1 MPRPTALGATAL
13 AVLSAITLTGLT
25 GCGSSA
31 PAAYQGD
38 PPAIPAYPLPSVP
51 LLSTAGATVALSRA
65 GIGTA
70 TVLYFGYTHC
80 PDVCPTTMADLSAAL
95 RGLPA
100 AVQKKTEVVF
110 VSSDPV
116 RDTGPAIDEW
126 LGQFHFP
133 VKTVGLRG
141 TVAQVDAAG
150 KQAGVILEPPRT
162 LPDGTV
168 DVEHSAV
175 ITGYDPAGQD
185 RVEWLVEQDDASAL
199 THELMHDLPLLIKG
213 T

>member
-1 MPRPTALGATAL
+1 VPRPTALGAAAL
-13 AVLSAITLTGLT
+13 AVAALASLT

-51 LLSTAGATVALSRA
+51 LVSTTGATVTLSQSA
-65 GIGTA
+65 IGMA

-100 AVQKKTEVVF
+100 AVQSKTEVVF
-110 VSSDPV
+110 VTSDPV

-141 TVAQVDAAG
+141 TVTQVDAAG
-150 KQAGVILEPPRT
+150 KQVGVILEPPKT
-162 LPDGTV
+162 LPDGTI

-175 ITGYDPAGQD
+175 ITGYDPAGRD
-185 RVEWLVEQDDASAL
+185 RVEWLVQQDDANGL
-199 THELMHDLPLLIKG
+199 THELTHDLPLLTKG